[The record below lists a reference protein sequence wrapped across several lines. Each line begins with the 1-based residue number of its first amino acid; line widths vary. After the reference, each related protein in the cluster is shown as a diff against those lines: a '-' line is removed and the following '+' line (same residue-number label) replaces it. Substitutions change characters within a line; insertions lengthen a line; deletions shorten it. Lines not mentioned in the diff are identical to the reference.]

1 LRGLRQQAQQTNQT
15 YRDRALGLLDDAQK
29 TKLQDLQQAMQR
41 LERRRPAIAAA
52 ILLNL
57 LGSPRQAA
65 Q

>member
-1 LRGLRQQAQQTNQT
+1 MRQQVRQTNED
-15 YRDRALGLLDDAQK
+15 YHSRAIGQLDDAQK